1 MNHPTLAAADPVVR
15 AAADRLP
22 RTQLR
27 WIHSSEVLDI
37 APLLD
42 GGELL
47 LTGGE
52 ALPATE
58 ERQVTYIRELAER
71 GVAALAIET
80 GGASV
85 LRPP

>member
-1 MNHPTLAAADPVVR
+1 MPVRLIDVLTHPTLAAADPVVR
-15 AAADRLP
+15 AASGRAA

-27 WIHSSEVLDI
+27 WVHSSEILDI

-52 ALPATE
+52 ALALASE
-58 ERQVTYIRELAER
+58 DRRITYIQQLAER
-71 GVAALAIET
+71 GVAALAI
-80 GGASV
+80 
-85 LRPP
+85 